1 MGARR
6 ATRVAPSTK
15 SILQT
20 DTMKLIRTL
29 LDRLSESFVV
39 SGSEKLA
46 LATEPSNSPP
56 LRLVS
61 DKALLS
67 APVDTVTRRSS
78 GHSISQVDVL
88 DDAVRRSQAWFVSRQ
103 DVSEGY
109 WVAELEADTTL
120 TSEYLMLRRF
130 LDRVDPERERKA
142 VGYLRAMQLPD
153 GGWPIFYGGPSE
165 ISASVKAYFALK
177 LSGVSADEPC
187 MLRARDRILAMG
199 GVVCANVFTK
209 ITLALFDQYDW
220 KGVPSMPPEIMLLP
234 KRFYFSIYAI
244 SYWSRAVLIPLLVV
258 FAKQPVCRIPREQ
271 GIDELYLSPRPQ
283 IHYRDVPPFNKE
295 QRWFTPHNFFVQ
307 LDRILKLYDQMPL
320 SWLREKALDE
330 AATWMLEHLKGS
342 GGLGAI
348 YPAMANSIVA
358 LRCLGYEVDDPLV
371 QKALR
376 EIESLEVYDT
386 ASIDD
391 QRVETLHLQP
401 CHSPIWDTALLMNT
415 LIETGMPQDHPSLQ
429 KAGAYLLSRQTTTVG
444 DWKFSSPNAKPGGWY
459 FQFEN
464 EFYPDVDDSAVVLM
478 ALSKV
483 RIGQTPESH
492 ASIRRG
498 MDWVLA
504 MQGSDGGWG
513 AYDKDNNRI
522 VFNYIPFA
530 DHHALLDPST
540 SDLTGR
546 CLEMLAAL
554 GYDQTHP
561 AVGPALRFLR
571 REQEADGSWYGRW
584 GVNYIYGTWSVL
596 AGLRAIGV
604 DLSDPAISR
613 AVAWLESKQNP
624 DGGWGESCHSYG
636 DPASS
641 GKGDSTPSQ
650 TAWAIMGL
658 MSAGMADA
666 FSVARGVQYLLRQQT
681 KEGSWE
687 EVRHTGT
694 GFPRVFYLR
703 YHWYCQYFPLWA
715 LAMYRNL
722 RTRGTMRADEVR
734 QQVFASGRH
743 RADH

>member
-1 MGARR
+1 MN
-6 ATRVAPSTK
+6 
-15 SILQT
+15 
-20 DTMKLIRTL
+20 LIRAFL
-29 LDRLSESFVV
+29 GRLSDSLFVSV
-39 SGSEKLA
+39 PEKFGSAAELFK
-46 LATEPSNSPP
+46 SPP
-56 LRLVS
+56 LRLVL
-61 DKALLS
+61 DKSPLS
-67 APVDTVTRRSS
+67 VPLDIAARRPPS
-78 GHSISQVDVL
+78 HSVSQVDVL
-88 DDAVRRSQAWFVSRQ
+88 DDAVRRSQAWFLSRQ
-103 DVSEGY
+103 HESEGY

-120 TSEYLMLRRF
+120 TSEYVLLRRF

-142 VGYLRAMQLPD
+142 VCYLRARQLPD

-177 LSGVSADEPC
+177 LSGISANEPY
-187 MLRARDRILAMG
+187 MLRARDCIQAKG
-199 GVVCANVFTK
+199 GVVSANVFTK
-209 ITLALFDQYDW
+209 ITLALFEQYDW
-220 KGVPSMPPEIMLLP
+220 KGLPSMPPEIMLLP

-258 FAKQPVCRIPREQ
+258 FANRPVCRIPEEQ
-271 GIDELYLSPRPQ
+271 GIDELYLFPRAQ
-283 IHYRDVPPFNKE
+283 IRYRDVPPFNKD

-307 LDRILKLYDQMPL
+307 LDGVLKLYDKMPL
-320 SWLREKALDE
+320 SWLRKKALHR
-330 AATWMLEHLKGS
+330 AATWMLDHIKGS

-371 QKALR
+371 RKAFQ
-376 EIESLEVYDT
+376 EIEALEVYDT
-386 ASIDD
+386 LSIGE

-401 CHSPIWDTALLMNT
+401 CHSPIWDTALLMNA
-415 LIETGMPQDHPSLQ
+415 LIETGMSQDHPSLQ
-429 KAGAYLLSRQTTTVG
+429 KAAAYLASRQTKLAG
-444 DWKFSSPNAKPGGWY
+444 DWKFSSPNAEPGGWY

-464 EFYPDVDDSAVVLM
+464 ELYPDVDDSAVVLM

-483 RIGQTPESH
+483 RMAQATDLQES
-492 ASIRRG
+492 IQRG
-498 MDWVLA
+498 TNWVLA

-561 AVGPALRFLR
+561 AVAPALRFLK
-571 REQEADGSWYGRW
+571 REQETDGSWYGRW

-604 DLSDPAISR
+604 DLSEPYIRR
-613 AVAWLESKQNP
+613 AVAWLESKQNS
-624 DGGWGESCHSYG
+624 DGGWGESCHSYDD
-636 DPASS
+636 DPEWS

-658 MSAGMADA
+658 MSAGMTDA
-666 FSVARGVQYLLRQQT
+666 FSVARGIQYLLRHQM
-681 KEGSWE
+681 KDGSWE

-722 RTRGTMRADEVR
+722 RTRGHMRADEVR
-734 QQVFASGRH
+734 QQVLASGCH
-743 RADH
+743 RADQ